1 MTSPNRL
8 IAAALVPIALLA
20 GGCASPPDEA
30 DQAVPH
36 GYVEGATEAA
46 EPQLHLVAVTAAGDV
61 RLRDLLTDE
70 ESMVAGLDGVR
81 ALSTNG
87 RYAFAASERGLTI
100 IDSGVWTVDHEDHF
114 HYYRADP
121 RVVGT
126 IKTDGV
132 AEVVSGAV
140 HTAVTAGGRSVLL
153 DSAGLG
159 EGRIEEV
166 ARWDA
171 DVVVPQAG
179 ALAVARNGTVEVLDV
194 DGGVLAE
201 GLECLEPAGTITTS
215 VGGVIGCAGGAE
227 LATGRDGDI
236 RLEWIPYP
244 DGATERALEFR
255 NRSGRPTV
263 AAVAGTA
270 GAWMLDTRERA
281 WLMLPTEVPLL
292 QVSAV
297 DDSGEHVVALAVD
310 GSILVLHG
318 GTGATLARTPP
329 LLAEPD
335 APGVEL
341 AVDSG
346 RAYLNDPAAGV
357 VYEIDYAD
365 GARIA
370 RELTV
375 GGPPAFL
382 VVTGQ

>member
-1 MTSPNRL
+1 M
-8 IAAALVPIALLA
+8 
-20 GGCASPPDEA
+20 
-30 DQAVPH
+30 
-36 GYVEGATEAA
+36 
-46 EPQLHLVAVTAAGDV
+46 
-61 RLRDLLTDE
+61 
-70 ESMVAGLDGVR
+70 
-81 ALSTNG
+81 
-87 RYAFAASERGLTI
+87 
-100 IDSGVWTVDHEDHF
+100 
-114 HYYRADP
+114 
-121 RVVGT
+121 
-126 IKTDGV
+126 
-132 AEVVSGAV
+132 
-140 HTAVTAGGRSVLL
+140 LL

-215 VGGVIGCAGGAE
+215 VGGVIGCAGGAV

-382 VVTGQ
+382 VVTGR